1 LENEGHRE
9 LAATTYDEIRLLWRQ
24 GEDRHLALSGL
35 LFAAAFYADNNRSG
49 DIADC
54 VDILNTIARDNNNP
68 ESRATLRAVAAEAAR
83 AERDTG
89 QEIHEFQEAIELFRK
104 ARLPLETAWVQWRL
118 TGCKGDAA
126 IIRQAHR
133 EAAQIA
139 RRLGAR
145 PLLARLDSITV
156 PRTTGPTRRQREVLD
171 LLAAGLTD
179 KETAARL
186 SLSPRTVEMRVARLL
201 ENLNCRTRTE
211 AVGKVR
217 ERGWL

>member
-54 VDILNTIARDNNNP
+54 VDILNTIAKDNNNF

-83 AERDTG
+83 TERDTR
-89 QEIHEFQEAIELFRK
+89 QEIHEFQEAIELFQK

-118 TGCKGDAA
+118 TACNGDAA

-145 PLLARLDSITV
+145 PLLARLDSVTA
-156 PRTTGPTRRQREVLD
+156 PELRALPAASARSSTFSPQDLLTRRLR
-171 LLAAGLTD
+171 
-179 KETAARL
+179 
-186 SLSPRTVEMRVARLL
+186 
-201 ENLNCRTRTE
+201 
-211 AVGKVR
+211 
-217 ERGWL
+217 RG